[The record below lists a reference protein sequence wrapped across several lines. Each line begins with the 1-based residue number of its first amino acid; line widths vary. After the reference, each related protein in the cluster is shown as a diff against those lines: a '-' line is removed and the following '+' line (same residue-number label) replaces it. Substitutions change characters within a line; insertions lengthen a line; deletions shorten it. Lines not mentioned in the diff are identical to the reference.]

1 MTVSAELRDWLST
14 EHAGLDGSATSVRE
28 DDAIAERVATMVRPL
43 RARRAAVGG
52 AVVFHDDRGRPFAAV
67 HDGRVLVRTS
77 TAPAILAVETVA
89 GLDGWRSVDP
99 SPPDIAFRRGTDVLR
114 DLLADAFAH

>member
-1 MTVSAELRDWLST
+1 MRLRSAW
-14 EHAGLDGSATSVRE
+14 
-28 DDAIAERVATMVRPL
+28 RPWCG
-43 RARRAAVGG
+43 RCGPDVAAVGG

-67 HDGRVLVRTS
+67 HDGSRARPDER
-77 TAPAILAVETVA
+77 APAILAVETVA
-89 GLDGWRSVDP
+89 GLEGWRSVDP

>member
-52 AVVFHDDRGRPFAAV
+52 AVVFHDTAAGRSPRCTTVAFSSGQRRAGDPRSRDRRGPR
-67 HDGRVLVRTS
+67 R
-77 TAPAILAVETVA
+77 LAV
-89 GLDGWRSVDP
+89 GRSVAP
-99 SPPDIAFRRGTDVLR
+99 RHPFRRGTDVLR
-114 DLLADAFAH
+114 DLLADAFPH